1 MSAAG
6 DPLERLARVIDFEVF
21 RGDLGRALSR
31 SDRDNGGRLEDRLT
45 HFGKPRLLIVDE
57 LGYRPFEANA
67 AHLFFSS
74 FRGATRR
81 LHADHQQS
89 LDRQWGSVFSDAVV
103 ATAILDRLL
112 HHSHVV
118 TIRGDSYR
126 LQRRPPR
133 IVVLDTDSARAR
145 FMASR
150 KTAPTTGISAY
161 YHLLFVFNLLGDVE
175 RCVLLPGDVHS
186 ADCWRAVLESW
197 SPRYRGIV
205 QRLYFR
211 AEGAFANPEMSEFL
225 ETQCIGYAMRRFRVD
240 MKTYD

>member
-1 MSAAG
+1 MAGQAGFFDGAEWLRALSAAG

-133 IVVLDTDSARAR
+133 IVVLDTDSSESPIYGEQEDGAYNWHFGLLSPAVRVQPTRRCRALRLTAGRRAQRRLLARGAGVDGCPATG
-145 FMASR
+145 ASCSVSTSEP
-150 KTAPTTGISAY
+150 KG
-161 YHLLFVFNLLGDVE
+161 L
-175 RCVLLPGDVHS
+175 
-186 ADCWRAVLESW
+186 
-197 SPRYRGIV
+197 SPIPR
-205 QRLYFR
+205 
-211 AEGAFANPEMSEFL
+211 
-225 ETQCIGYAMRRFRVD
+225 
-240 MKTYD
+240 